1 MTNFFDDLARFYD
14 LDHASVRDDVEM
26 YRQFAAQTGGPV
38 LELGCGTG
46 RVALPLARD
55 GHQVAAVDIS
65 PDMLAAL
72 RAKLAQEPPDVA
84 ARVQVVQADM
94 RRLALGRE
102 FALALCPLN
111 TFMHMT
117 TQADQLAALGSAYRH
132 LAPGGRLIVDVASPL
147 AMLLIPAGE
156 ALSLQSELRDEVSG
170 RTVQKFTSVRF
181 DHARQMQ
188 HITLIYD
195 EVGADGSVRRTTLR
209 TELRYVFRFEM
220 ELLLE
225 RAGFRVEAVYGS
237 ADLEPYDALSEKM
250 IFVARR

>member
-1 MTNFFDDLARFYD
+1 MTTFFDDLARFYD
-14 LDHASVRDDVEM
+14 LDHAAVRDDVEM
-26 YRQFAAQTGGPV
+26 YRQFAAQTGSPV

-46 RVALPLARD
+46 RIALPLARD
-55 GHQVAAVDIS
+55 GHEVAAVDIS
-65 PDMLAAL
+65 PAMLAAL
-72 RAKLAQEPPDVA
+72 RAKLAQEPPEVA
-84 ARVQVVQADM
+84 ARVQVIQADM

-117 TQADQLAALGSAYRH
+117 TQADQLAALASAYRH

-147 AMLLIPAGE
+147 ALLLIPAGE
-156 ALSLQSELRDEVSG
+156 ALSLQSELRDAAG
-170 RTVQKFTSVRF
+170 DRMVQKFTSMRL

-188 HITLIYD
+188 HLTLIYD
-195 EVGADGSVRRTTLR
+195 EVGADGSVKRSTLR
-209 TELRYVFRFEM
+209 ADLRYVFRFEM
-220 ELLLE
+220 QLLLE
-225 RAGFRVEAVYGS
+225 RVGFTVEEVYGS

>member
-1 MTNFFDDLARFYD
+1 MTTFFDDLARFYD
-14 LDHASVRDDVEM
+14 LDHALVHADVEM
-26 YRQFAAQTGGPV
+26 YRQFAAQFGPPI

-55 GHQVAAVDIS
+55 GHEVAAVDIS
-65 PDMLAAL
+65 PAMLAVL

-84 ARVQVVQADM
+84 ARVQVIQADL

-147 AMLLIPAGE
+147 AMLMIPAGE

-181 DHARQMQ
+181 DQARQMQ
-188 HITLIYD
+188 YITLMYD
-195 EVGADGSVRRTTLR
+195 EVQADGVVRRATLR

-220 ELLLE
+220 QLLLE
-225 RAGFRVEAVYGS
+225 RVGFTVEDVYGS
-237 ADLEPYDALSEKM
+237 PDLEPYEGPSESM

>member
-1 MTNFFDDLARFYD
+1 MMDFFDDLARFYD

-26 YRQFAAQTGGPV
+26 YRQFAARTGGPV

-55 GHQVAAVDIS
+55 GHQVTAVDIS
-65 PDMLAAL
+65 PGMLAVL
-72 RAKLAQEPPDVA
+72 RARLAQEPPDVA
-84 ARVQVVQADM
+84 ARIQIAQADM
-94 RRLALGRE
+94 RRLALNRE

-117 TQADQLAALGSAYRH
+117 TQADQLAVLGGAYRH

-147 AMLLIPAGE
+147 AMLLIPTGE

-170 RTVQKFTSVRF
+170 QTVQKFTSARF
-181 DHARQMQ
+181 DRARQMQ
-188 HITLIYD
+188 YLTLLYD
-195 EVGADGSVRRTTLR
+195 EVGADGAVRRSTLR
-209 TELRYVFRFEM
+209 TELRHVFRFEM
-220 ELLLE
+220 QLLLE
-225 RAGFRVEAVYGS
+225 RAGFSVEEVYGS

>member
-1 MTNFFDDLARFYD
+1 MTDFFDDLARFYD

-26 YRQFAAQTGGPV
+26 YRQFAARTGGPV

-46 RVALPLARD
+46 RIALPLARD
-55 GHQVAAVDIS
+55 GHQVTAVDIS
-65 PDMLAAL
+65 SGMLAVL
-72 RAKLAQEPPDVA
+72 RARLAQEPPDVA
-84 ARVQVVQADM
+84 ARVQIVQMDM
-94 RRLALGRE
+94 RRLVLNRE

-117 TQADQLAALGSAYRH
+117 TQADQMAVLGSAYRH
-132 LAPGGRLIVDVASPL
+132 LIPGGRLVVDVASPL
-147 AMLLIPAGE
+147 AMLLIPGGE

-170 RTVQKFTSVRF
+170 QTVQKFTSARF

-188 HITLIYD
+188 YLTLLYD
-195 EVGADGSVRRTTLR
+195 EVGADGAVRRSTLR

-220 ELLLE
+220 QLLLE
-225 RAGFRVEAVYGS
+225 RAGFSVEEVYGS

>member
-1 MTNFFDDLARFYD
+1 MTDFFDDLARFYD

-26 YRQFAAQTGGPV
+26 YRQFAAQMGGTV

-188 HITLIYD
+188 YITLIYD
-195 EVGADGSVRRTTLR
+195 EVGADGCVHRTTLR

-225 RAGFRVEAVYGS
+225 RAGFTVEAVYGS
-237 ADLEPYDALSEKM
+237 ADLEPYEALSENM